1 MYRQPENSNRV
12 KSMKSRFEGLNGG
25 SPPNDKF
32 KKSPAHVINKT
43 LNGRISQRREN
54 NNNDIK
60 KSTTVDYNSKRNAV
74 TSLKEKNCNIDNVKI
89 NILKNREEKDVK
101 TNNNRERSR
110 VMDSNKFEIEK
121 VKRLDF
127 SDINKKELCNVPPL
141 NLTRQLNDPSKKGCI
156 KRTPAFRKDK
166 FNNKSKP
173 SSEDLNFANI
183 VKIFEENDK
192 DNTCDS
198 HLREEKNMTKIC
210 SDGVLK
216 SGATSVNVSPKLPLK
231 TSVSLIGR
239 FIIPTTT
246 VNAIKS
252 TEKTVQV
259 QKQKLTSSS
268 SLDLESSNS
277 KCVQPASLKQK
288 SLSPQRPS
296 TPEIATL
303 KIGEKEKIFRP
314 ILSNNDLETTKEI
327 TPLVPAYAQVVKH
340 KKPEPQGTD
349 VLTDTLKAAL
359 KQPLPTG
366 PPPKKPPRTFA
377 HTPNSKS
384 SQKNESSPSTSLFCE
399 KLNESLKIKTP
410 EPEKK
415 ATKTKSDPKLMLQ
428 KLENALLNNKLRS
441 PKFSRKNKN
450 TETSNS
456 TSSSNSNLKV
466 LPLTQPNIYTSDSPQ
481 KNIFPN
487 CLPSLNCAYSKNT
500 STNSYTKVPSPQMG
514 KNVAMSTF
522 FTDWNQRKS
531 QEPIY
536 AEPFQ
541 YQVKEDSGNPGKIVV
556 EELSPGRTDTLSSSV
571 HYLVRNFLIFFKSI
585 ICKKTLYVPIYK
597 QIYSY

>member
-12 KSMKSRFEGLNGG
+12 KSMKSRFEGLNDG
-25 SPPNDKF
+25 SPPNEKF
-32 KKSPAHVINKT
+32 KKSPAHVVNKT
-43 LNGRISQRREN
+43 VNGRISQRREN

-60 KSTTVDYNSKRNAV
+60 KATAVDFNSKRNSNAV
-74 TSLKEKNCNIDNVKI
+74 TSLKEKNCNIDNVKL
-89 NILKNREEKDVK
+89 NILKQREEKDVK
-101 TNNNRERSR
+101 INNNRERSR
-110 VMDSNKFEIEK
+110 VMDSNKLEIEK

-173 SSEDLNFANI
+173 SSDDLNFANI

-192 DNTCDS
+192 DNNTCDN

-210 SDGVLK
+210 SDSVLK
-216 SGATSVNVSPKLPLK
+216 SGATSINMSPKLPLK
-231 TSVSLIGR
+231 TSVSLTGR

-252 TEKTVQV
+252 TEKIVQV
-259 QKQKLTSSS
+259 QKQKLASSS
-268 SLDLESSNS
+268 SLDIESSHS
-277 KCVQPASLKQK
+277 KCAQPASF
-288 SLSPQRPS
+288 SPQRPS
-296 TPEIATL
+296 SPEIATL
-303 KIGEKEKIFRP
+303 KVEDKEKI
-314 ILSNNDLETTKEI
+314 SNNYLETTKEI
-327 TPLVPAYAQVVKH
+327 KPLVPAYAQVVKH
-340 KKPEPQGTD
+340 KKTEPESTD

-384 SQKNESSPSTSLFCE
+384 NLKKESSTPSLSSTSSKNVGDSLFTE
-399 KLNESLKIKTP
+399 KLNEALNKTKTP

-415 ATKTKSDPKLMLQ
+415 VTKTKSDPKLMLQ

-450 TETSNS
+450 TDNSNS
-456 TSSSNSNLKV
+456 TSSSNSNLKA
-466 LPLTQPNIYTSDSPQ
+466 LPQTQPNIYTSDSPQ

-514 KNVAMSTF
+514 NNVSMSTF
-522 FTDWNQRKS
+522 FTDCNHRKS

-541 YQVKEDSGNPGKIVV
+541 YQVEEDSGNPGKIVV
-556 EELSPGRTDTLSSSV
+556 KELSPGRTDTLSSSV
-571 HYLVRNFLIFFKSI
+571 HYMVRNF
-585 ICKKTLYVPIYK
+585 
-597 QIYSY
+597 